1 MMQQN
6 KKPVTILDCTLR
18 DGGYCNNWQFEKKI
32 AYDAVESLIRAGV
45 NIIELGYKNPS
56 VKKTKTYEGLFNYCT
71 ESQLQ
76 FLLPLRQVEY
86 ACMVDTKSFL
96 RNYSI
101 DRTFVDNCIP
111 PKGES
116 IFSWVR
122 IATYF
127 TNIETS
133 IDFSMILKDLGY
145 RVSINLMGTSLLNN
159 HEVDEALSI
168 ISQSNVDVFYFSD
181 SFGDLEPNDVID
193 WIRKIQV
200 CFKGKIGI
208 HTHDNNG
215 LAFANTVA
223 ALNAGIDFID
233 STIMGMGRGAGNLR
247 TEQILLYLYFKMN
260 YRHLNPSALLDVMN
274 AHFVSLK
281 DEFKWGYDFTYMLSA
296 MQNIHP
302 TYCQNLRA
310 SNLYTIGQV
319 SRILNS
325 IDLSERSKFN
335 EDALL
340 KAVDDAVNEPL
351 DTDEALMD
359 IPLYVPEKG
368 KTFLIIA
375 TGPNVDRYEDE
386 LITFISQNQPFVIQ
400 CNPKNDVY
408 EKESKHYMK
417 AILNWVRLKNALD
430 LPDISNSSIV
440 TGLNGLPQSYAGKTN
455 IVKFPVHVG
464 KKDVAI
470 HKDRIN
476 LPAYDVGMFAVGLTT
491 LSTPEIIYT
500 AGFDG
505 YDDPNNS
512 KQKEMNLFWE
522 RITTPC
528 PVISLTPTT
537 YPIDQIPIYQFIK

>member
-32 AYDAVESLIRAGV
+32 AYDAVESLILAGV

-71 ESQLQ
+71 ESQLE

-96 RNYSI
+96 RNHSI
-101 DRTFVDNCIP
+101 DRTIVDNCIP
-111 PKGES
+111 LKAES

-127 TNIETS
+127 PNLGTS
-133 IDFSMILKDLGY
+133 IDFSKILKDKGY

-159 HEVDEALSI
+159 HEVDEALSM
-168 ISQSNVDVFYFSD
+168 ISQSNMDVFYFSD

-193 WIRKIQV
+193 WIRKIQD

-260 YRHLNPSALLDVMN
+260 YRHLNPSMLLDVMN

-351 DTDEALMD
+351 DTDETLVD

-386 LITFISQNQPFVIQ
+386 LLTFISQNQPYVIQ
-400 CNPKNDVY
+400 CNPKNEVY

-430 LPDISNSSIV
+430 QPGISNSRIV
-440 TGLNGLPQSYAGKTN
+440 TGLNGLPQSYAGKIN

-464 KKDVAI
+464 KKDVSV

-491 LSTPEIIYT
+491 LSTPEMIYT
-500 AGFDG
+500 VGFDG
-505 YDDPNNS
+505 YADQNNS

-537 YPIDQIPIYQFIK
+537 YPIDQMPIYQFIK